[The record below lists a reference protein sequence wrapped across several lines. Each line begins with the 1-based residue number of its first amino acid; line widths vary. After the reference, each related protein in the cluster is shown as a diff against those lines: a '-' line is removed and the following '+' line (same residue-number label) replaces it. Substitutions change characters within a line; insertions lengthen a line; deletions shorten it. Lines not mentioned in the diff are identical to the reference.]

1 MQMELSGA
9 GAGKPKGGGQ
19 EMQLPDIITKQQGL
33 VDKIKRLD
41 KGKSPGGEKNVGN
54 SGRSSGDAGEGD
66 ANIMDIYKSKSAA

>member
-9 GAGKPKGGGQ
+9 GAGKPKKGGGQ

-41 KGKSPGGEKNVGN
+41 KGKSPWRE
-54 SGRSSGDAGEGD
+54 ECW
-66 ANIMDIYKSKSAA
+66 